1 MNENDTI
8 TAISTPYGTG
18 GIGIVRIS
26 GEKAFE
32 IAEKIFKGKKTIKQI
47 KSHTI
52 NYGNIIDSED
62 GIVIDEVL
70 LTKMD
75 KPNTFTR
82 EDTVEINCHGGI
94 VVLKKVLEL
103 VVKEG
108 ARLAEPGEFT
118 KRAFLNGRIDLAQAE
133 AVIDLINAKTSRSSK
148 IALGQLEGKLSVKIK
163 EVRDKLIGLIAHIE
177 VTLDYPEE
185 DIDVITELEVYNGLE
200 EIKNKLSSLLTGF
213 KKGKIIREGIKAVII
228 GRPNVGKS
236 SLLNQLTGYNR
247 AIVTDIPGTTRDIIE
262 EYISVAGI
270 PVRIIDTAGIRET
283 KDEVERIG
291 VEKTMNAIE
300 SADLVIMMVDAF
312 AGFTKED
319 EEVLKYISNFGG
331 KKPVVLL
338 NKIDLVEK
346 ENTKHHS
353 TQDNITPLDNTV
365 EEDKENLQHKGDLQ
379 HKDNLLHKDN
389 LPELEKIS
397 IIETS
402 MKDGRGIDELEREI
416 SRLFTGGEI
425 DTDSE
430 VLVTNV
436 RHASLVEKAL
446 NSINDAISAYR
457 DAMPL
462 DCITIDIRNA
472 AQHLGEITGESVSD
486 EILHQIF
493 SRFCIGK

>member
-8 TAISTPYGTG
+8 TAISTPYGAG
-18 GIGIVRIS
+18 GIGIIRIS

-32 IAEKIFKGKKTIKQI
+32 IAEKIFKGKKTIRHI

-52 NYGNIIDSED
+52 NYGKIFDFKD
-62 GIVIDEVL
+62 GTVIDEVL

-75 KPNTFTR
+75 RPNTFTR
-82 EDTVEINCHGGI
+82 EDTIEINCHGGI

-103 VVKEG
+103 VVREG

-148 IALGQLEGKLSVKIK
+148 IALEQLEGKLSIEIK
-163 EVRDKLIGLIAHIE
+163 EARDRLIGFIAHIE
-177 VTLDYPEE
+177 ATLDYPEE
-185 DIDVITELEVYNGLE
+185 DIDEITELEVYNGLK
-200 EIKNKLSSLLTGF
+200 EIKNKLSILLSGF
-213 KKGKIIREGIKAVII
+213 KKGRIIREGIKAVII

-236 SLLNQLTGYNR
+236 SLLNRLAGYNR
-247 AIVTDIPGTTRDIIE
+247 AIVTDIPGTTRDIVE
-262 EYISVAGI
+262 EYISIAGI
-270 PVRIIDTAGIRET
+270 PIRIIDTAGIRET

-312 AGFTKED
+312 AGFAKED
-319 EEVLKYISNFGG
+319 EEVLKYISNISG

-346 ENTKHHS
+346 ENTKHH
-353 TQDNITPLDNTV
+353 TAQDNTV
-365 EEDKENLQHKGDLQ
+365 QGDKENSLHKGDLQ
-379 HKDNLLHKDN
+379 HKDS
-389 LPELEKIS
+389 LPGLEKIS

-402 MKDGRGIDELEREI
+402 MKEGRGIDELEREI

-430 VLVTNV
+430 ALVTNV

-457 DAMPL
+457 GAMPL

>member
-8 TAISTPYGTG
+8 TAISTPYGAG
-18 GIGIVRIS
+18 GIGIIRIS

-32 IAEKIFKGKKTIKQI
+32 IAEKIFKGKKTIRHI

-52 NYGNIIDSED
+52 NYGKIFDFKD
-62 GIVIDEVL
+62 GTVIDEVL

-75 KPNTFTR
+75 RPNTFTR
-82 EDTVEINCHGGI
+82 EDTIEINCHGGI

-103 VVKEG
+103 VVREG

-148 IALGQLEGKLSVKIK
+148 IALEQLEGKLSIEIK
-163 EVRDKLIGLIAHIE
+163 EARDRLIGFIAHIE
-177 VTLDYPEE
+177 ATLDYPEE
-185 DIDVITELEVYNGLE
+185 DIDEITELEVYNGLE
-200 EIKNKLSSLLTGF
+200 EIKNKLSILLSGF
-213 KKGKIIREGIKAVII
+213 KKGRIIREGIKAVII

-236 SLLNQLTGYNR
+236 SLLNRLAGYNR
-247 AIVTDIPGTTRDIIE
+247 AIVTDIPGTTRDIVE
-262 EYISVAGI
+262 EYISIAGI
-270 PVRIIDTAGIRET
+270 PIRIIDTAGIRET

-312 AGFTKED
+312 AGFAKED
-319 EEVLKYISNFGG
+319 EEVLKYISNISG
-331 KKPVVLL
+331 KKPIVLL

-346 ENTKHHS
+346 ENS
-353 TQDNITPLDNTV
+353 L
-365 EEDKENLQHKGDLQ
+365 HKGDLQ
-379 HKDNLLHKDN
+379 HKDS

-402 MKDGRGIDELEREI
+402 MKEGRGIDELEREI

-430 VLVTNV
+430 ALVTNV

-457 DAMPL
+457 GAMPL